1 MELVLHAWNNGYYTC
16 TYYRLFP
23 LKMVVKQ
30 SETYMRNIHPI
41 EFKKKTEKT
50 LKSVC
55 MYAYWPAEYLRC
67 HLKTLT
73 ENYNCNSY
81 YFSYMIC
88 SRYLKRTHYKYY
100 YFHSINV
107 MEIYNQKWTIVGTY
121 YGTSWSLDWQYIYL
135 IIHVRASFTSHTLI

>member
-1 MELVLHAWNNGYYTC
+1 M
-16 TYYRLFP
+16 
-23 LKMVVKQ
+23 KQ
-30 SETYMRNIHPI
+30 WLLYMHLLPTFSTKDGSETKRNLYEEHSSNRI
-41 EFKKKTEKT
+41 FKKKTEKT

-73 ENYNCNSY
+73 DNYNCNSY

-88 SRYLKRTHYKYY
+88 SRYLKRNHYKYY

-107 MEIYNQKWTIVGTY
+107 MEIYNQKWTIVR
-121 YGTSWSLDWQYIYL
+121 TSWSLDWQYIYL
-135 IIHVRASFTSHTLI
+135 IIHVRAFFTSHKLI